1 VASITERI
9 KLLKGDLTDF
19 EGDAVVNAANTDLIL
34 GGGVAG
40 AIRRKGGPSIQEE
53 CNKIGK
59 IKLGEAILT
68 KGGNLKARY
77 VIHAAA
83 MGLDEPCTEESLR
96 MSVYNSLLRSYE
108 MKLKSI
114 AMPAIGMGIASFPLK
129 EGSKIMLE
137 TILNF
142 VSKNDYPEI
151 IYIYLYDDVTF
162 DVFKKTLEKLK
173 EAII

>member
-1 VASITERI
+1 MASITERI

-40 AIRRKGGPSIQEE
+40 AIRRKGGPTIQEE

-59 IKLGEAILT
+59 IKLGEAVVT

-83 MGLDEPCTEESLR
+83 MGFDEPCTEESLR
-96 MSVYNSLLRSYE
+96 MSVHNSLLRSYE

-114 AMPAIGMGIASFPLK
+114 AIPAIGMGIASFPLK

-151 IYIYLYDDVTF
+151 VYIYLYDDKTF